1 MRGECKS
8 VCHCSQII
16 FPFLYLKII
25 FCMNTWIFF
34 FFFNRG
40 KHEHLTYRWVHGYF
54 GLEFNRKRKWA
65 ILKLDWARLY
75 VVWKMWP
82 LLHEIKDRVDFFFII
97 KSWTESL
104 LKKLRQ
110 SSLNVNVDFILLG
123 KEKKKKKNIYIYIY
137 MCVCMYVYTHAH
149 ILLH

>member
-1 MRGECKS
+1 MSATVHKLF
-8 VCHCSQII
+8 
-16 FPFLYLKII
+16 FPSCILKLYFAWTLE
-25 FCMNTWIFF
+25 FFF